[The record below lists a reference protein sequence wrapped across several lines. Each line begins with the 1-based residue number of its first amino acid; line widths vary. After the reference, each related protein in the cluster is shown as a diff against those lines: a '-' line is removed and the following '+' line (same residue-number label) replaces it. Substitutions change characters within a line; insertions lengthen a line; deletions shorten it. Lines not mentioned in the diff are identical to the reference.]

1 MLSKCKLTKVSVMV
15 HLSVN
20 FSLPAVSYA
29 VSIQISQKAN
39 TRQRALFSIRKS
51 SPWDLIRLVLHNSLR
66 MPLFMV
72 VLCSLGW
79 FCWAQSPAACV
90 DRSDELD
97 VADHG
102 KLVLTAPLK
111 SHMPRGKMKAR
122 ILRMCVCVQH
132 SGSGREERLSGWMCW
147 YHIHL

>member
-1 MLSKCKLTKVSVMV
+1 MV

-20 FSLPAVSYA
+20 FSLPAVYRL
-29 VSIQISQKAN
+29 SIQISQKPN

-97 VADHG
+97 VADDG

-122 ILRMCVCVQH
+122 ILRMCVCVWETQWKWEGKA
-132 SGSGREERLSGWMCW
+132 SEWVNVLVSYSFVTWVRLCV
-147 YHIHL
+147 